1 MTTQGTAMT
10 FDFQATPNTT
20 ERVYAPDGRSYTLRY
35 ERGTLRITSGKGS
48 SMRDV
53 VTPEPSDGDP
63 PGARLIV
70 LERLRALAP
79 VAKPAAVADPM
90 ERARRIA
97 GDVARLN
104 DLETEAAVLRARILA
119 DMNPNTIKE

>member
-1 MTTQGTAMT
+1 MTTNPGTAMT
-10 FDFQATPNTT
+10 FDFQVTPATT
-20 ERVYAPDGRSYTLRY
+20 ERVYAPDGKSYTLRY

-48 SMRDV
+48 SIRDV

-79 VAKPAAVADPM
+79 AVKPSAVADPM

-97 GDVARLN
+97 VHMALVDE
-104 DLETEAAVLRARILA
+104 LEAKLAVVRAQILA
-119 DMNPNTIKE
+119 DMGGAT